1 MLTNHTP
8 SPALTY
14 DGIDGADV
22 VFGVIVCRQTYEWND
37 EGLLVLSEIQ
47 DPLCF
52 ADELV
57 DDKDVMKG
65 VLQESDL
72 CEYKPKC
79 DVIVLGSAYAPSGI
93 PAEHFVAKL
102 MVKTPD
108 SYVFDEVIPTPKDK
122 DMPNAHAYRQQQIL
136 NLLTKNH
143 YTQQQG
149 QILINKT
156 LAFCGQ
162 QYVSKTALGDY
173 ELSAITPVDKV
184 TLDGTKNYGGFCFVE
199 QNHPNAG
206 QIPKDKQLPA
216 DVAQKFTIAQATGP
230 VLYYN
235 QSNHNPY
242 GTGFIDR
249 LTLKAR
255 PETQIALPQV
265 INSTEPFTK
274 AVFERQIQG
283 ALDNQHQER
292 LNVGFGIRPKTHPQ
306 RAKLV
311 GVVDEQFTQ
320 SGELL
325 PEGFDFAVW
334 NAAYPDQQCDYLKG
348 NEWIVLANLCSANTR
363 ACTIDKEGNHLLK
376 LYLPENTIVAYVEY
390 EDKEPSEIPL
400 HIDTLVIR
408 PDDGKVNIVWRTTL
422 DKVNHMPT
430 SIHLVMLDR
439 KAKDDAIARHFSQKG
454 AIIRPYKENGI

>member
-8 SPALTY
+8 SPALIY
-14 DGIDGADV
+14 DGIDGTDT

-37 EGLLVLSEIQ
+37 KGLLVLSETQ

-79 DVIVLGSAYAPSGI
+79 DVLVLGSAYAPFGV
-93 PAEHFVAKL
+93 PTEQFVAKL
-102 MVKTPD
+102 SIQSPD
-108 SYVFDEVIPTPKDK
+108 SYVFDETIPAPEDK
-122 DMPNAHAYRQQQIL
+122 DMPEAHEYRQRQIL
-136 NLLTKNH
+136 NTLTKNRH
-143 YTQQQG
+143 QQIQG
-149 QILINKT
+149 EIIINKT

-162 QYVSKTALGDY
+162 QYLSKTTLGDY
-173 ELSAITPVDKV
+173 ELSAITPVSKV

-199 QNHPNAG
+199 QNHPNAN

-216 DVAQKFTIAQATGP
+216 DVTQKFTIAQATGP

-242 GTGFIDR
+242 GTGFFDK

-255 PETQIALPQV
+255 QEIQIAFPQV
-265 INSTEPFTK
+265 MNPAEPFTK
-274 AVFERQIQG
+274 TVFEKQIQG
-283 ALDNQHQER
+283 VLDDEHQER
-292 LNVGFGIRPKTHPQ
+292 LNVGFGVRPKTHPQ

-311 GVVDEQFTQ
+311 GVIDDNFIQ
-320 SGELL
+320 GDELL
-325 PEGFDFAVW
+325 PDGFDFAVW
-334 NAAYPDQQCDYLKG
+334 NASYPDQQCDYLKG
-348 NEWIVLANLCSANTR
+348 NEWLTLVNLCKSTAK
-363 ACTIDKEGNHLLK
+363 AAHLDKEGNCHLK
-376 LYLPENTIVAYVEY
+376 LYLPENGLIAYVEWN
-390 EDKEPSEIPL
+390 DGQISEIPL

-408 PDDGKVNIVWRTTL
+408 PDDGKVNIVWRIALNKTE
-422 DKVNHMPT
+422 HQPT
-430 SIHLVMLDR
+430 NINLVMLT
-439 KAKDDAIARHFSQKG
+439 KLEKDQMIATHFTQKDT
-454 AIIRPYKENGI
+454 IVRPYEENGI